1 MRGDSVS
8 TKETLFMYSK
18 TILFVDDVRLF
29 LNLAVDFF
37 RREQVNIL
45 TARNGVEALDIVR
58 KEKPDL
64 VFLDLYMPG
73 GDGDLACRQI
83 KDDYRLRSIP
93 VVMVTSSDTPRD
105 IERCRQAG
113 CDDIIHKPLTR
124 DDFLQTSKKFI
135 RFPSWSGKRTQI
147 QVPARFGREADR
159 LTRGM
164 LSDISV
170 GGVFLEADELL
181 PIDTVLHLEFPLRSE
196 SSPIQCKGR
205 VAWLNNASHLRKDYA
220 AAGMGIEFVD
230 IRKIDLL
237 AIQSCV
243 RGESEP
249 TVS

>member
-1 MRGDSVS
+1 VY

-45 TARNGVEALDIVR
+45 TARNGVDALDIVR

-113 CDDIIHKPLTR
+113 CDDIVHKPLTR
-124 DDFLQTSKKFI
+124 DDFLRTSKKFI
-135 RFPSWSGKRTQI
+135 RFPSWSGKRARLR
-147 QVPARFGREADR
+147 VPARFGREADCP
-159 LTRGM
+159 TRGI

-170 GGVFLEADELL
+170 GGVFLETDALL
-181 PIDTVLHLEFPLRSE
+181 PIDTELHLEFPLRSE
-196 SSPIQCKGR
+196 SPPIQCKGR

-220 AAGMGIEFVD
+220 AAGMGIEFID

-243 RGESEP
+243 KGATES

>member
-1 MRGDSVS
+1 MF

-45 TARNGVEALDIVR
+45 TAGNGVEALEIVR
-58 KEKPDL
+58 REKPDL

-73 GDGDLACRQI
+73 GDGDVACRQI
-83 KDDYRLRSIP
+83 KDDYRLKTIP

-105 IERCRQAG
+105 MERCRQAG
-113 CDDIIHKPLTR
+113 CDAVIHKPLTR
-124 DDFLQTSKKFI
+124 EAFLETSRKFI
-135 RFPSWSGKRTQI
+135 NFPSWSGKRAKI
-147 QVPARFGREADR
+147 RVPARFGPAADQLVPAV
-159 LTRGM
+159 LT
-164 LSDISV
+164 DISV
-170 GGVFLEADELL
+170 GGVFLETDSLA
-181 PIDTVLHLEFPLRSE
+181 PRDTVLHLEFPLRHQA
-196 SSPIQCKGR
+196 SPIRCKGR
-205 VAWLNNASHLRKDYA
+205 VAWLNKAPNLRKDYV

-243 RGESEP
+243 KEEARPAAS
-249 TVS
+249 

>member
-1 MRGDSVS
+1 MY

-37 RREQVNIL
+37 RREQVNLL
-45 TARNGVEALDIVR
+45 TASSGVEALEIVR

-73 GDGDLACRQI
+73 GDGDAACRQI
-83 KDDYRLRSIP
+83 KDDYRLKAIP

-105 IERCRQAG
+105 MERCRQAG
-113 CDDIIHKPLTR
+113 CDAVIHKPLTR
-124 DDFLQTSKKFI
+124 EDFLATSRKFI
-135 RFPSWSGKRTQI
+135 NFPSWSGKRTKI
-147 QVPARFGREADR
+147 RVPARCGTEADQ
-159 LTRGM
+159 LAPAV

-170 GGVFLEADELL
+170 GGVFLETDNLVPTET
-181 PIDTVLHLEFPLRSE
+181 ILHLEFPLRHQ
-196 SSPIQCKGR
+196 SSPIRCKGR
-205 VAWLNNASHLRKDYA
+205 VAWLNKPPNLRKDYA

-237 AIQSCV
+237 AIQSCLK
-243 RGESEP
+243 EEMQP
-249 TVS
+249 AVS